1 MSEGY
6 LRDGREPVP
15 VKEST
20 SRSMRSNKGRDT
32 RPELVLRKALCEAG
46 LGGYHLQW
54 KVPGRPDIAY
64 PGRKVAVFVNGCFWH
79 RCPVCNLPL
88 PKSNVDFWRTKFER
102 NVERDSRNIASLESD
117 GWTVVTVWEC
127 EIGKDLPSAVQ
138 RVGFALGKHPK
149 SRDNADLI

>member
-46 LGGYHLQW
+46 LGGYRLQW

-117 GWTVVTVWEC
+117 GWTVV
-127 EIGKDLPSAVQ
+127 PSGNV
-138 RVGFALGKHPK
+138 RSGRT
-149 SRDNADLI
+149 SRPSYSVSDSPSGNIPSPGIMQI

>member
-15 VKEST
+15 AKEST

-79 RCPVCNLPL
+79 RCPVCDLPL

-102 NVERDSRNIASLESD
+102 NVERDRRNIASLESD

-127 EIGKDLPSAVQ
+127 EIGKDLPSAVR
-138 RVGFALGKHPK
+138 RVGSALGKHPK
-149 SRDNADLI
+149 SRDNTDLI